1 MKWKERKN
9 FVCMMLK
16 TGSFASIIYIQLSA
30 DGVIKIEKVFFI
42 LHV

>member
-1 MKWKERKN
+1 MERKKEL
-9 FVCMMLK
+9 CMHDAENWKFRFYYLY
-16 TGSFASIIYIQLSA
+16 SVICY

>member
-1 MKWKERKN
+1 
-9 FVCMMLK
+9 MMLK